1 MQITLIL
8 LWAAQLY
15 LVFFF
20 LRSAYRK
27 TVNFERVS
35 AEFARWG
42 YPYPGLITRFLSL
55 VWVVCS
61 VFLLIPATAIYSALA
76 LLGFMI
82 TAFAT
87 LWVHGEY
94 RRLIEPAVPIML
106 LVFIVIIR
114 FNEVTQSIEWMW

>member
-1 MQITLIL
+1 MQIKLIL
-8 LWAAQLY
+8 LWTGQLY
-15 LVFFF
+15 LAFFF

-61 VFLLIPATAIYSALA
+61 VSLLVPATTVYSALA

-82 TAFAT
+82 IAFIT

-94 RRLIEPAVPIML
+94 RRLTEPAVPIVL
-106 LVFIVIIR
+106 LLLIVITR
-114 FNEVTQSIEWMW
+114 LYG

>member
-42 YPYPGLITRFLSL
+42 YPHPGLITRFLSL
-55 VWVVCS
+55 VWVVGS
-61 VFLLIPATAIYSALA
+61 VLLLIPSTAVFSALL

-82 TAFAT
+82 IAFAT

-106 LVFIVIIR
+106 LVFIVAVR
-114 FNEVTQSIEWMW
+114 FDEVAQSIEWMW

>member
-1 MQITLIL
+1 MQIKLIL
-8 LWAAQLY
+8 LWASQLY
-15 LVFFF
+15 LAFFF

-27 TVNFERVS
+27 TINFERVR
-35 AEFARWG
+35 AEFAGWG

-61 VFLLIPATAIYSALA
+61 VLLLIPSTAVFSALL

-82 TAFAT
+82 IAFAT

-114 FNEVTQSIEWMW
+114 IDEVAQSIEWMW